1 MNRKQAEHDRTVLP
15 RIQALLAQSRSR
27 REIAE
32 QLQQDG
38 VPTARRGGKWTHIAV
53 GRILARA
60 ERTQPQEASPP
71 AAQAE
76 PPPPPTEQAAAPAEP
91 PSPPT
96 EPPPTP
102 APQFQKIEE
111 QFEKAVDQLSARIQ
125 EREERLGNAVDQL
138 SARLQDKIGTAESQV
153 DERLNTLNWSF
164 TRLWVRPLCVS
175 VAAGLGVLLVAW
187 GFTEAV
193 AYRIDRQRETLAELK
208 SDIEEQQATLRELE
222 QDTWGVGYREVETGR
237 FLVLPEDS
245 LRNWEVGGKPAV
257 KLPDK

>member
-15 RIQALLAQSRSR
+15 RIQALLAQGRSR
-27 REIAE
+27 REIAA
-32 QLQQDG
+32 QLQHDG
-38 VPTARRGGKWTHIAV
+38 VPTARRGGTWTHIAV

-60 ERTQPQEASPP
+60 DRTQPEEASPP

-76 PPPPPTEQAAAPAEP
+76 PPPPPTEPSPAPAP
-91 PSPPT
+91 P
-96 EPPPTP
+96 
-102 APQFQKIEE
+102 FQKIEE

-125 EREERLGNAVDQL
+125 EREAQLGDAVDQL
-138 SARLQDKIGTAESQV
+138 SACVQDKIGTAESQV

-175 VAAGLGVLLVAW
+175 LAICLGVLLVAW
-187 GFTEAV
+187 GFTEVV
-193 AYRIDRQRETLAELK
+193 AYRIDSQRGTLAALK

-222 QDTWGVGYREVETGR
+222 QDTWGVGYRELETGR